1 MATESVVPYEG
12 GSTLDRADRW
22 AGLAEDA
29 RRREAVRAA
38 SEHDQAALWDLTQ
51 SWLINFGR
59 KGSSLSPRTLERY
72 RVSLLAQDADRPR
85 SLSPTTAL
93 LEAWKQENLLH
104 PSRMAATR
112 WLRSLEAAGA
122 RPSTVQVMLAAARSL
137 YAALR
142 SAGATEA
149 DPFKDAHAGKDPV
162 PAHEKRGEYSPA
174 EVKRLLA
181 RADGGDERLLI
192 MLGAYGGLRAAEM
205 VGLRWADVDLDA
217 GRLMVKR
224 GKGGKRRTIPLAP
237 LLADALREAA
247 RPSAFVLA
255 LEPERQTAG
264 IAGTRYRAAIR
275 RLKRACLRAGVPPRG
290 LHALR
295 HSAGT
300 RLYEQSGDVELV
312 SRLLGHESIATSTI
326 YIKRSD
332 KKLARAMEQWS
343 E

>member
-174 EVKRLLA
+174 EVQRLLA
-181 RADGGDERLLI
+181 RADGDDEHLLI

>member
-51 SWLINFGR
+51 SWLINFGS

-122 RPSTVQVMLAAARSL
+122 RPSTVQVMLSAARSL

-181 RADGGDERLLI
+181 HADGDDERLLL

>member
-1 MATESVVPYEG
+1 MSTDALVIYEG
-12 GSTLDRADRW
+12 GDTLARADRW
-22 AGLAEDA
+22 AGMQEDA

-38 SEHDQAALWDLTQ
+38 AEHDQAALWDLTQ

-59 KGSSLSPRTLERY
+59 KGGSLSPRTLERY
-72 RVSLLAQDADRPR
+72 RRSLLAQDPERPR
-85 SLSPTTAL
+85 SLSPTAAL

-122 RPSTVQVMLAAARSL
+122 KPSTVQVMLSAARSL

-181 RADGGDERLLI
+181 RADGDDERLLV

-217 GRLMVKR
+217 GRLVVKR

-237 LLADALREAA
+237 LLAAALAGTA
-247 RPSAFVLA
+247 RSSSYVLA
-255 LEPERQTAG
+255 LDQERRTAG
-264 IAGTRYRAAIR
+264 TAETRYSAASS
-275 RLKRACLRAGVPPRG
+275 RLKRACARAGVPPRG

-332 KKLARAMEQWS
+332 KKLAKAMEQWS

>member
-181 RADGGDERLLI
+181 HADGDDERLLL